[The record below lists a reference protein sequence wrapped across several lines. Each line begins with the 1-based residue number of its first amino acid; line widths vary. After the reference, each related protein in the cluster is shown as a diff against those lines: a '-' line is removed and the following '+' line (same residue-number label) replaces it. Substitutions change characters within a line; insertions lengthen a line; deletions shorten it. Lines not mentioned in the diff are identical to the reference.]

1 MLRLAGMAYQQQR
14 RSLNRAAAF
23 LFPRRGSC
31 WRGLSRRRVRLPPGC
46 GGGSCYNRRM
56 RDVFDELGERLY
68 IELRSL
74 NAVSEREWGDLAEH
88 EREFYRTA
96 AEGLI
101 LDWDLMLRAHAQQ
114 IYPV

>member
-1 MLRLAGMAYQQQR
+1 LT
-14 RSLNRAAAF
+14 
-23 LFPRRGSC
+23 
-31 WRGLSRRRVRLPPGC
+31 
-46 GGGSCYNRRM
+46 

-74 NAVSEREWGDLAEH
+74 NAARETEWPDLREH

-96 AEGLI
+96 AEGFI

-114 IYPV
+114 IAPG